1 MEEFAFMAIGDLL
14 RFFKKESS
22 TEEEIKQ
29 LVDED
34 QGELEEST
42 RDIIHNVFDFDATTA
57 GDIMT
62 HRTDIAAV
70 EINDE
75 IINIVKLAID
85 EGFSRIP
92 VYEDDLDNIKGI
104 VYIKDLL
111 KFIGQEI
118 PKNEKIEDYIRSPL
132 FVPET
137 IPCGRLFEKMTET
150 HIQLAII
157 VDEYGGTAGLV
168 TLEDIIE
175 ELVGEIEDE
184 YDDEEQAVKK
194 VDDGTYIF
202 DGSCEIEDVCE
213 ALGIELP
220 EGEYNTIAGF
230 IINQLGTV
238 PDEKTKG
245 ESIEYGGYLF
255 TVLDVCDKRIETVR
269 AEKYDGKDNQH

>member
-1 MEEFAFMAIGDLL
+1 MEEFAVMAIGDLL

-22 TEEEIKQ
+22 TAQEIKQ

-42 RDIIHNVFDFDATTA
+42 RDIIHNVFEFGDTTA

-70 EINDE
+70 EIDDD
-75 IINIVKLAID
+75 IINIVKLAIE

-92 VYEDDLDNIKGI
+92 VYQDDLDNIKGI

-118 PKNEKIEDYIRSPL
+118 PDGEKIEDYVRAPL

-137 IPCGRLFEKMTET
+137 IPCARLFEKMTET
-150 HIQLAII
+150 HIQLAVV

-168 TLEDIIE
+168 TLEDIME

-194 VDDGTYIF
+194 VDDGVYIF
-202 DGSCEIEDVCE
+202 DGSCDIEDACE
-213 ALGIELP
+213 ALGFEIP
-220 EGEYNTIAGF
+220 DGEYNTIAGF
-230 IINQLGTV
+230 IINRLGTV
-238 PDEKTKG
+238 PDENSKG
-245 ESIEYGGYLF
+245 ESIEYSGYRF
-255 TVLDVCDKRIETVR
+255 TVLDVCDKRIETVK
-269 AEKYDGKDNQH
+269 AEKYDGKDN

>member
-1 MEEFAFMAIGDLL
+1 MAIGDLL

-42 RDIIHNVFDFDATTA
+42 RDIIHNVFEFDATTA

-70 EINDE
+70 EIDDE

-111 KFIGQEI
+111 KF
-118 PKNEKIEDYIRSPL
+118 
-132 FVPET
+132 V
-137 IPCGRLFEKMTET
+137 RLFLFPKPYP
-150 HIQLAII
+150 A
-157 VDEYGGTAGLV
+157 
-168 TLEDIIE
+168 EDF
-175 ELVGEIEDE
+175 L
-184 YDDEEQAVKK
+184 
-194 VDDGTYIF
+194 
-202 DGSCEIEDVCE
+202 
-213 ALGIELP
+213 
-220 EGEYNTIAGF
+220 
-230 IINQLGTV
+230 
-238 PDEKTKG
+238 
-245 ESIEYGGYLF
+245 
-255 TVLDVCDKRIETVR
+255 KR
-269 AEKYDGKDNQH
+269 

>member
-70 EINDE
+70 EIDDE

>member
-1 MEEFAFMAIGDLL
+1 MAIGDLI

-29 LVDED
+29 LVDEGGD
-34 QGELEEST
+34 ELEEST
-42 RDIIHNVFDFDATTA
+42 RDIIHNVFEFDETTA

-70 EINDE
+70 EIDDE
-75 IINIVKLAID
+75 IIEIVKLAIE

-92 VYEDDLDNIKGI
+92 VYKDDLDDIKGI

-118 PKNEKIEDYIRSPL
+118 PKNEKIEDYIREPL

-150 HIQLAII
+150 HIQLAIV

-184 YDDEEQAVKK
+184 YDDEEQTVRR
-194 VDDGTYIF
+194 VDDNTFIF
-202 DGSCEIEDVCE
+202 DGSCEIEDACE
-213 ALGIELP
+213 ALNVELP
-220 EGEYNTIAGF
+220 DGEYNTIAGF
-230 IINQLGTV
+230 IINRLGTV
-238 PDEKTKG
+238 PNEQSTG
-245 ESIEYGGYLF
+245 ESVEYEGVRF
-255 TVLDVCDKRIETVR
+255 TVLEVTDKRIDTVK
-269 AEKYDGKDNQH
+269 AEIYDRKNNDN